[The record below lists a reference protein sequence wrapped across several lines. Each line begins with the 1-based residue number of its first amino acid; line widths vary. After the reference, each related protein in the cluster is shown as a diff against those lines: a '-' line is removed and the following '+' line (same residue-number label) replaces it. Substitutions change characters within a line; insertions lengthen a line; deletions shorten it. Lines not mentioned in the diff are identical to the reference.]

1 MRNWKLMTCLVLA
14 LSLVIAAVAEPIGQ
28 RGQRGPASVDEE
40 EILENFD
47 RIVEAIWTEGEEDEW
62 DRLRSDEEKQS
73 FINAFWEG
81 RDPTPG
87 TPDNEFRD
95 IYMGRVATAVTTF
108 GNEGIAGYRTERGKV
123 FIIYGENALLA
134 QEMRQGGG
142 QMTVGGG
149 GGENVGA
156 GAARGPA
163 QAFMYVWTMDTS
175 TNPFLEG
182 KEEIIFAPFQGSFT
196 MSTRGV
202 ELTEEA
208 FLANRDLQQLFVARR
223 ANPTASMSGAGTGS
237 GSSSTPDVEAI
248 SALIGGLE
256 PPFTPHGEGTEQ
268 SDLALQQDFR
278 FLSLPNGTWTAI
290 AFEIGKEGLSFG
302 ADNVKVFGSVLRDD
316 PAEGEILIQ
325 QIDAN
330 FTLSEDEGDT
340 DSATHTFGLMLPP
353 GPHRLAWGVMDNVS
367 RRLTTVSTPFD
378 VPGMDSGT
386 SGMRGEEEVWLS
398 DLGIPSVV
406 IIRAVGQTQEPID
419 AGQPLTKIYKVMR
432 LGGFEF
438 DIDIDRAF
446 DRNENLT
453 LMYSI
458 TGLVADPGTGQ
469 FQAEITHRV
478 VMPADEA
485 GEAQSLA
492 AFPTAP
498 SASHLIQQMIPL
510 SQISNIEVG
519 SDYIIEIQV
528 KDLIADQ
535 ELTYEVPFSV
545 KPEGS

>member
-14 LSLVIAAVAEPIGQ
+14 LSLVIAAVAEPIGQRGQ

-237 GSSSTPDVEAI
+237 GSSSTPDVEAM

-302 ADNVKVFGSVLRDD
+302 ADNVKVFGSLLRED
-316 PAEGEILIQ
+316 PVEGEILVQ

-367 RRLTTVSTPFD
+367 RRLTTVSKPFN
-378 VPGMDSGT
+378 VPSLN
-386 SGMRGEEEVWLS
+386 SEE
-398 DLGIPSVV
+398 LGIPSVTL
-406 IIRAVGQTQEPID
+406 IGAMGQTQEPID
-419 AGQPLTKIYKVMR
+419 DGQPLTKIYPVMR

-446 DRNENLT
+446 GRNENIT

-458 TGLVADPGTGQ
+458 TGLETDPGTGQ

-478 VMPADEA
+478 IMPADES

-492 AFPTAP
+492 ALPTATQP
-498 SASHLIQQMIPL
+498 SPLVQITIPL
-510 SQISNIEVG
+510 GQITNIEAG
-519 SDYIIEIQV
+519 TDYIIEIQV
-528 KDLIADQ
+528 KDLIADD
-535 ELTYEVPFSV
+535 ELTHEVPFSV
-545 KPEGS
+545 KSEGS

>member
-1 MRNWKLMTCLVLA
+1 MRNWKLMTCLILA
-14 LSLVIAAVAEPIGQ
+14 LSIVMAAVAEPIVQ
-28 RGQRGPASVDEE
+28 RGQRGPASLDEE

-47 RIVEAIWTEGEEDEW
+47 RIVEVIWTEEEEDEW
-62 DRLRSDEEKQS
+62 DRLRSDEEKQT
-73 FINAFWEG
+73 FIDAFWEG

-95 IYMGRVATAVTTF
+95 VYMGRVSTAVTTF

-156 GAARGPA
+156 GAARGPS
-163 QAFMYVWTMDTS
+163 QAFMYVWTMNTS

-208 FLANRDLQQLFVARR
+208 FLANLDLQQLFVARR
-223 ANPTASMSGAGTGS
+223 ANPTASMSGAGTGP
-237 GSSSTPDVEAI
+237 GGSSTPDVEAM

-278 FLSLPNGTWTAI
+278 FLSFPNNSTWTVI
-290 AFEIGKEGLSFG
+290 AFEIGKAELSFG

-316 PAEGEILIQ
+316 PVEGEILVQ
-325 QIDAN
+325 QIDAT
-330 FTLSEDEGDT
+330 FTVSEDEGDT

-367 RRLTTVSTPFD
+367 RRLTTVSKPFE
-378 VPGMDSGT
+378 VPSLN
-386 SGMRGEEEVWLS
+386 SEE
-398 DLGIPSVV
+398 LGVPSVAV
-406 IIRAVGQTQEPID
+406 IGAMAQTQEPID
-419 AGQPLTKIYKVMR
+419 DGRPLTKIYTDMR
-432 LGGFEF
+432 LGPYEF

-446 DRNENLT
+446 DRDENIT
-453 LMYSI
+453 LMYTI
-458 TGLVADPGTGQ
+458 TGLGTDSGTGQ
-469 FQAEITHRV
+469 VQAEITHRV
-478 VMPADEA
+478 MMPADEA

-492 AFPTAP
+492 ALPTTTQP
-498 SASHLIQQMIPL
+498 SPLVQITIPL
-510 SQISNIEVG
+510 SQITNIEAG
-519 SDYIIEIQV
+519 TDYLIQIQV
-528 KDLIADQ
+528 KDLITGD
-535 ELTYEVPFSV
+535 ELTHEVPFSV
-545 KPEGS
+545 KSEGS

>member
-1 MRNWKLMTCLVLA
+1 MRNWKLMTCLAVS
-14 LSLVIAAVAEPIGQ
+14 LSIVTAAVAEPISQ
-28 RGQRGPASVDEE
+28 RGRRGPATLDDE

-47 RIVEAIWTEGEEDEW
+47 RIVEVIWTEEEENEW
-62 DRLRSDEEKQS
+62 DRLRSDDEKQS

-87 TPDNEFRD
+87 TTDNEFRD
-95 IYMGRVATAVTTF
+95 IYMGRVVTAVNTF
-108 GNEGIAGYRTERGKV
+108 GNEGTAGYRTERAKV

-142 QMTVGGG
+142 EMTVGGG
-149 GGENVGA
+149 GGENIGA
-156 GAARGPA
+156 GAARGPS

-182 KEEIIFAPFQGSFT
+182 KEEIVFAPFQGSFT

-223 ANPTASMSGAGTGS
+223 ANPTASMSGAGTGP
-237 GSSSTPDVEAI
+237 GGSSTPDVEAM

-268 SDLALQQDFR
+268 SDLTLQQDFR
-278 FLSLPNGTWTAI
+278 FLSLPNGTWAVV
-290 AFEIGKEGLSFG
+290 AFKIGKAGLSFG

-316 PAEGEILIQ
+316 PVEGEILVQ

-330 FTLSEDEGDT
+330 FTVSEDEGDT
-340 DSATHTFGLMLPP
+340 DSATHTFGLTLPP

-378 VPGMDSGT
+378 VPGMDSDKLA
-386 SGMRGEEEVWLS
+386 V
-398 DLGIPSVV
+398 PSVV
-406 IIRAVGQTQEPID
+406 VIRAVGQTQEPID
-419 AGQPLTKIYKVMR
+419 AGQPLTKIYTVMR

-446 DRNENLT
+446 GRNEDIT
-453 LMYSI
+453 LMYTI
-458 TGLVADPGTGQ
+458 TGLGTDPGTGQ
-469 FQAEITHRV
+469 VQAEITHRV
-478 VMPADEA
+478 IMPADEE
-485 GEAQSLA
+485 GEAQNLA
-492 AFPTAP
+492 VFPTTTQP
-498 SASHLIQQMIPL
+498 SHLVQQIVPL

-519 SDYIIEIQV
+519 SDYLIQIQV
-528 KDLIADQ
+528 KDLITGD
-535 ELTYEVPFSV
+535 ELTHKVPFSI
-545 KPEGS
+545 KSEGS